1 MPHDPGSF
9 LAPPG
14 LPAAAARK
22 PMHPVRTL
30 AVTSGKGGV
39 GKTAIATNLAVALA
53 QFGHKTLLMDA
64 DLGLA
69 NVDVLLGLSPAYTL
83 ADLVDGRCTLE
94 ELLVPGP
101 DGLLVAPAASGIKR
115 MVELHASERLGLVQ
129 VFAELPY
136 ELDTMLVDTAAGID
150 ASVLTFCQAAQDI
163 LMVVC
168 DEPASMTD
176 AYALIKLLVRQHGVE
191 RIHIVANRIEHPAE
205 GYRLYQKMLSVCD
218 RFLGGVVLNHLGS
231 IPQDEWMVR
240 AVRQRQPVVKAY
252 PGSPS
257 ARAIFDMART
267 IARWGAPER
276 LRGNVEFFVER
287 MVDRSNS

>member
-115 MVELHASERLGLVQ
+115 MVELHAS
-129 VFAELPY
+129 
-136 ELDTMLVDTAAGID
+136 
-150 ASVLTFCQAAQDI
+150 
-163 LMVVC
+163 
-168 DEPASMTD
+168 
-176 AYALIKLLVRQHGVE
+176 
-191 RIHIVANRIEHPAE
+191 
-205 GYRLYQKMLSVCD
+205 
-218 RFLGGVVLNHLGS
+218 
-231 IPQDEWMVR
+231 
-240 AVRQRQPVVKAY
+240 
-252 PGSPS
+252 
-257 ARAIFDMART
+257 
-267 IARWGAPER
+267 
-276 LRGNVEFFVER
+276 
-287 MVDRSNS
+287 